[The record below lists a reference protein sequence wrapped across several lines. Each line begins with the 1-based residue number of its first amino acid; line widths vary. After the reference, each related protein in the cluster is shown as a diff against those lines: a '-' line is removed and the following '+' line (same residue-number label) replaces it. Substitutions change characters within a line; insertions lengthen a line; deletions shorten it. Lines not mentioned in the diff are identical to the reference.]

1 MTSDPSPRV
10 DVTRQ
15 LGVLAMRFRR
25 TRDETA
31 RRAIATEYAQE
42 VQRLI
47 ETGDWS
53 EAPAFEDQLP
63 LEWMPEAFF
72 AYWCPDGAPRSKAR
86 KESRSRRTRGAE
98 AVGGQVRT
106 THAPNVGRTKEEQR
120 GREPIA
126 RAILTKR
133 FPTPF

>member
-1 MTSDPSPRV
+1 MKSDPSGRP
-10 DVTRQ
+10 DVAHQ

-25 TRDETA
+25 TRDEST

-72 AYWCPDGAPRSKAR
+72 AYWCPDAAPRSTVK
-86 KESRSRRTRGAE
+86 K
-98 AVGGQVRT
+98 
-106 THAPNVGRTKEEQR
+106 
-120 GREPIA
+120 
-126 RAILTKR
+126 
-133 FPTPF
+133 

>member
-1 MTSDPSPRV
+1 MTSDSAPRP

-25 TRDETA
+25 TRDEVA

-53 EAPAFEDQLP
+53 DAPAFEDQLP

-72 AYWCPDGAPRSKAR
+72 AYWCPDAAPRSAAK
-86 KESRSRRTRGAE
+86 K
-98 AVGGQVRT
+98 
-106 THAPNVGRTKEEQR
+106 
-120 GREPIA
+120 
-126 RAILTKR
+126 
-133 FPTPF
+133 